1 MTSASF
7 PGSWPPAVPLCP
19 WELAWECQRD
29 TIEQLCRRH
38 IMVLFRRYSEAGKRP
53 SAGGGTALPTRWID
67 LHFDDVVVVGG
78 GRSLVII
85 KILFRK

>member
-1 MTSASF
+1 
-7 PGSWPPAVPLCP
+7 
-19 WELAWECQRD
+19 
-29 TIEQLCRRH
+29 
-38 IMVLFRRYSEAGKRP
+38 MVLFRRYSEAGKRL